1 MVCKRCGT
9 VNSEGSKYCEEC
21 GAILDNKE
29 QEVNNLYDDSV
40 TIEDKKNSNALK
52 IVISIVLVIVVVA
65 SIILLTGLLNK
76 TEEGNS
82 NSNSNST
89 SNVSSNNNKNN
100 VVPINNNVPTNITV
114 PVSSKV
120 STEDLKRINGN
131 LVNINGYLIEIPV
144 GYIVNSVN
152 PTLQLISKN
161 QRDLAVITI
170 DTSNYEMIK
179 NSPVAIQNYV
189 TENGMVSNNIR
200 TSVYNGVE
208 FTTAEIN
215 SDGKNMILGYAKI
228 DNNHVFGIMIANV
241 DYTIDYVQF
250 NTFATVVKNI
260 KKA

>member
-1 MVCKRCGT
+1 MVCK
-9 VNSEGSKYCEEC
+9 KC
-21 GAILDNKE
+21 GAI
-29 QEVNNLYDDSV
+29 NNDDSKFCQECGEV
-40 TIEDKKNSNALK
+40 LESKEEVSNISDGNKPSITISK
-52 IVISIVLVIVVVA
+52 ILISIVIIVIVVA
-65 SIILLTGLLNK
+65 SILLITNALNK
-76 TEEGNS
+76 ADEEES
-82 NSNSNST
+82 NSNNKDSNST
-89 SNVSSNNNKNN
+89 ITSNV
-100 VVPINNNVPTNITV
+100 NNNVPVNSNLPSNITV
-114 PVSSKV
+114 QVSSKV
-120 STEDLKRINGN
+120 SNEDLKKINGN
-131 LVNINGYLIEIPV
+131 YVNMDGYLIEVPA

-152 PTLQLISKN
+152 PTLQLISRN

-170 DTSNYEMIK
+170 DSSSYDMIK
-179 NSPVAIQNYV
+179 NSPVAIENYV

-215 SDGKNMILGYAKI
+215 SSGKNMILGYAKI

>member
-1 MVCKRCGT
+1 MVCKKCGT
-9 VNSEGSKYCEEC
+9 INDDSCKFCQEC
-21 GAILDNKE
+21 GEELETKE

-40 TIEDKKNSNALK
+40 KVEEKEPNSNKLK
-52 IVISIVLVIVVVA
+52 IFIGLVLVIVVVA
-65 SIILLTGLLNK
+65 STILIINNIGKDDNDNDT
-76 TEEGNS
+76 S
-82 NSNSNST
+82 NSNET
-89 SNVSSNNNKNN
+89 SNEISNVESNDVPVNSN
-100 VVPINNNVPTNITV
+100 VNSNITV
-114 PVSSKV
+114 PVSDKISA
-120 STEDLKRINGN
+120 EDLKRINGN
-131 LVNINGYLIEIPV
+131 TVALNGYLIEVPA

-161 QRDLAVITI
+161 QHDLAVITI
-170 DTSNYEMIK
+170 DASSYDMIK
-179 NSPVAIQNYV
+179 NSPVAIENYV

-228 DNNHVFGIMIANV
+228 DKKHVFGIMIANI